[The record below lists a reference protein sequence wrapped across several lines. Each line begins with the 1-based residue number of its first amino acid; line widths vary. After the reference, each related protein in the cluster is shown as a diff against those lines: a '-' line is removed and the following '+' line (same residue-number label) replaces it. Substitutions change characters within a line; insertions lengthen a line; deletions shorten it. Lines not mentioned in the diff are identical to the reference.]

1 MVTFTCNWLHCAVN
15 SNVSH
20 CLSQI
25 SSSIIHYSLDTR
37 IYKKDIQ
44 FNLGLSDAKKNN
56 FWDPSLDF
64 VGPLLI
70 FLPKWLGWP
79 CLNFQEPWEVE
90 SQFASYF
97 AIYFAQQTVW
107 SPTNQKLKIY
117 TDKAQIM
124 WLHNKFGKLGPI
136 RLKQVFWEKLTS
148 FWICSASWSNSGP
161 ILLIEI
167 TY

>member
-20 CLSQI
+20 CISQI
-25 SSSIIHYSLDTR
+25 YIVLVVVLSIIHWIQYS
-37 IYKKDIQ
+37 I
-44 FNLGLSDAKKNN
+44 LGLSDAKI
-56 FWDPSLDF
+56 WDPSLDF
-64 VGPLLI
+64 EGPLLI

-79 CLNFQEPWEVE
+79 CLSFQEPWEVE
-90 SQFASYF
+90 SQFASDF
-97 AIYFAQQTVW
+97 AIYFAKQTVW

-124 WLHNKFGKLGPI
+124 WLHHEFGKLRPI
-136 RLKQVFWEKLTS
+136 RLKQVWEKLTL
-148 FWICSASWSNSGP
+148 FWIFSARWSNSGQ

-167 TY
+167 TN